1 MSDLEQILD
10 GVEPEAAETPAEPE
24 AVQVEEATAETTEP
38 EKVEPEP
45 EKAEEPQTV
54 PVAVVQELR
63 RELRELKA
71 QRQQPEQPAPDMF
84 ENPDGYRDYMQ
95 NVVRSA
101 QTGTKLEMS
110 RFMAEREFGK
120 ETVEAAF
127 EYFNQH
133 PEQSGAL
140 LQHASP
146 FHAAV
151 EHFNKHRIAQEI
163 GGDPEAYRAKLE
175 SELRAKIEAE
185 LVAKQARDAA
195 GKYAP
200 SMANVT
206 GTGGGPKTN
215 WTGPTSLDAVLGE

>member
-10 GVEPEAAETPAEPE
+10 GVESETAEAPAEPE
-24 AVQVEEATAETTEP
+24 AVQEEEVAAET
-38 EKVEPEP
+38 PEP

-95 NVVRSA
+95 NAVRSA

-120 ETVEAAF
+120 ETVDAAF

-163 GGDPEAYRAKLE
+163 GSDPEAYRAKVE